1 MSTMANHPKRQ
12 LEWRIVMAGDSALTV
27 DFGSLID
34 RDINLRVVTIAARVQ
49 SMRLEGVRDIV
60 PSYSAVTI
68 YFDPLRTDVDRLWE
82 ALEMAAVEPES
93 GTCASREVLVPV
105 RYGGSDG
112 PDLAEVAAFADCSIE
127 QVIRLHTA
135 HRYRVYMVGFL
146 PGFPYLGTVDSR
158 IAMPRRPSPRLAVP
172 AGSVGI
178 AGAQTGIYPT
188 VAPGGWRL
196 IGRASMDAFDL
207 TRESPSLFL
216 PGDSVRFEAVSET
229 IR

>member
-1 MSTMANHPKRQ
+1 M
-12 LEWRIVMAGDSALTV
+12 
-27 DFGSLID
+27 
-34 RDINLRVVTIAARVQ
+34 
-49 SMRLEGVRDIV
+49 
-60 PSYSAVTI
+60 
-68 YFDPLRTDVDRLWE
+68 
-82 ALEMAAVEPES
+82 
-93 GTCASREVLVPV
+93 

>member
-1 MSTMANHPKRQ
+1 MIGDAAVA
-12 LEWRIVMAGDSALTV
+12 LELEPRIDPVINAWVVSLAAG
-27 DFGSLID
+27 I
-34 RDINLRVVTIAARVQ
+34 RAARHP
-49 SMRLEGVRDIV
+49 GVRDV
-60 PSYSAVTI
+60 VSSYSVVTV

-82 ALEMAAVEPES
+82 ALEVAAVEPVS
-93 GTCASREVLVPV
+93 GTCTSREVLVPV

-112 PDLAEVAAFADCSIE
+112 PDLEEVAAFADCSIE

-135 HRYRVYMVGFL
+135 LRYRVYMVGFL